1 MAQQLTL
8 LETPPS
14 WRLDEPTREAGRR
27 GVAEARASLRAA
39 LAGHDADGTAPTG
52 AGAGTGEHPSHGR
65 SAA

>member
-1 MAQQLTL
+1 MARQLTL

-14 WRLDEPTREAGRR
+14 WRLDDHTRAVGRR

-39 LAGHDADGTAPTG
+39 LAASAEAEQP
-52 AGAGTGEHPSHGR
+52 GEARSPSDR

>member
-1 MAQQLTL
+1 MARQLTL

-14 WRLDEPTREAGRR
+14 WRLDDHTRAVGRR

-39 LAGHDADGTAPTG
+39 LAARAEGEQPAEGRAP
-52 AGAGTGEHPSHGR
+52 SDR